1 MIFTKVDGIDT
12 LINQTMV
19 RGVTKWDGFGS
30 YTNEK
35 THVLV
40 TVISKYEVSRLKKLI
55 HSLDPKAFVI
65 FNEGMSVSGNFEKR
79 L

>member
-1 MIFTKVDGIDT
+1 MTVMIFTKVDGIDT

-40 TVISKYEVSRLKKLI
+40 TVISKYEVS
-55 HSLDPKAFVI
+55 A
-65 FNEGMSVSGNFEKR
+65 
-79 L
+79 